1 MPFVEDLAV
10 FFDADNGF
18 AVRAVWKRAG
28 GDVVDRVLFDEETS
42 EVFPGEATAT
52 LRQITYRSV
61 GAFADL
67 SEGETVEIDTVRYRV
82 RPPRL
87 KDDGALMTATLVRQS

>member
-1 MPFVEDLAV
+1 MFTEDLAP
-10 FFDADNGF
+10 FFDAESGF
-18 AVRAVWKRAG
+18 AVLATWKRAG
-28 GDVVDRVLFDEETS
+28 GDVVDSVLFDEETS
-42 EVFPGEATAT
+42 EVFPGEATAE

-67 SEGETVEIDTVRYRV
+67 CDGETVEIDTVRYRV

-87 KDDGALMTATLVRQS
+87 KDDGALTTATLVRIRK